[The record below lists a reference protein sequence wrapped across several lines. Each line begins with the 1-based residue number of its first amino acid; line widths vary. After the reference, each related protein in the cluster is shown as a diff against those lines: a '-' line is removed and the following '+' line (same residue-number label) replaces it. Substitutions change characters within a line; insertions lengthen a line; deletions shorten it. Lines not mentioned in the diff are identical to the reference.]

1 MEQETTKWGRWQD
14 LYNIPGCRVKE
25 LIVGSGHSLSMQK
38 HHERSEVWV
47 IVRGA
52 CTISTKNGSGQ
63 ATPDRVYKTHDLHVI
78 PVGTWHKV
86 RNPFSEA
93 CHIIEIQYG
102 RDCREDDI
110 ELCPEDQEQRRL
122 EYEKNNTI

>member
-1 MEQETTKWGRWQD
+1 MEQETTKWGSWQD

-25 LIVGSGHSLSMQK
+25 LIIAPGHSLSMQK
-38 HHERSEVWV
+38 HQERSEVWV
-47 IVRGA
+47 IVQGA
-52 CTISTKNGSGQ
+52 CTISTKTGQ
-63 ATPDRVYKTHDLHVI
+63 GGITPDRIYKTHDLHVI

-86 RNPFSEA
+86 RNPYAEP

-102 RDCREDDI
+102 HDCREDDI
-110 ELCPEDQEQRRL
+110 ELCPVDQEQRRL

>member
-1 MEQETTKWGRWQD
+1 MERETTKWGSWRD
-14 LYNIPGCRVKE
+14 LYAIPGTRVKE

-38 HHERSEVWV
+38 HQERSEVWV
-47 IVRGA
+47 IAKGA
-52 CTISTKNGSGQ
+52 CVITARNEQGDE
-63 ATPDRVYKTHDLHVI
+63 TPSKVYKTHDLHVI

-86 RNPFSEA
+86 RNPFSEP

-102 RDCREDDI
+102 SDCREDDI
-110 ELCPEDQEQRRL
+110 ELCPKDQEQRRL